1 MGHHLQPL
9 PRLRLSIPRRAY
21 APTLAVL
28 ALLASVSAL
37 RADDKPGDKI
47 EKIEKIE
54 LPPALPAALNK
65 AAPENIDDLK
75 AIQKQVHVVLDK
87 VLPCTVGVQI
97 GSAQGSGVIV
107 SKDGYVLTAG
117 HVSGQPGRDVTLILQ
132 DGKKIKGKTLGSNS
146 RIDSGMIKITEEKE
160 WPFLEMGKSA
170 DLKRGQWVI
179 AAGHP
184 GGYRP
189 GRTPPVRLGRV
200 LDATDSLV
208 RTDCT
213 LVGGDSGGP
222 LFDMEGKVIGIHS
235 RINGP
240 ITSNIHVP
248 VDTYRSTWDRL
259 AKSEVFGGREANAGY
274 LGIARD
280 PDAKE
285 CRVKE
290 VADDSPAGKGGIKA
304 DDIITKLDGQKV
316 ETYEDLNKVLDK
328 KKAGD
333 KVDVEV
339 KRGEET
345 LTLKVTLGKRP
356 N

>member
-1 MGHHLQPL
+1 MPHTRQPL
-9 PRLRLSIPRRAY
+9 R
-21 APTLAVL
+21 TLPFLVL
-28 ALLASVSAL
+28 AFLVGGAAL
-37 RADDKPGDKI
+37 RADDPKPADKT
-47 EKIEKIE
+47 E
-54 LPPALPAALNK
+54 LQSPLPAALTK
-65 AAPENIDDLK
+65 LAPENIDDLK
-75 AIQKQVHVVLDK
+75 AIQKQVRVVLDK

-117 HVSGQPGRDVTLILQ
+117 HVSGQPGREVTLVLQ
-132 DGKKIKGKTLGSNS
+132 DGKKVKAKTLGANQG
-146 RIDSGMIKITEEKE
+146 IDSGMIKITEEKE

-200 LDATDSLV
+200 LDATDSLI

-240 ITSNIHVP
+240 VTSNIHVP
-248 VDTYRSTWDRL
+248 VDTYRTTWDRL
-259 AKSEVFGGREANAGY
+259 VQAEVFGGRDANGAY
-274 LGIARD
+274 LGVIAS

-285 CRVKE
+285 CKVKE
-290 VADDSPAGKGGIKA
+290 VADNSPAGKGGIKV
-304 DDIITKLDGQKV
+304 DDLIIKVDGQKV
-316 ETYEDLNKVLDK
+316 ESGEDLSKILGK
-328 KKAGD
+328 KRAGD

-345 LTLKVTLGKRP
+345 LTLKVTLSRKR

>member
-1 MGHHLQPL
+1 MARTAQALRVLSFLLLTPL
-9 PRLRLSIPRRAY
+9 AG
-21 APTLAVL
+21 A
-28 ALLASVSAL
+28 ALV
-37 RADDKPGDKI
+37 RADDAKPA
-47 EKIEKIE
+47 EKA
-54 LPPALPAALNK
+54 ALPAALDK
-65 AAPENIDDLK
+65 IAPENIEDLK
-75 AIQKQVHVVLDK
+75 AIQKQVQVVLDK

-97 GSAQGSGVIV
+97 GAAQGSGVIV

-117 HVSGQPGRDVTLILQ
+117 HVSGQPGRDVTIILQ
-132 DGKKIKGKTLGSNS
+132 DGKKLKGKSLGSN
-146 RIDSGMIKITEEKE
+146 RVIDSGMIKISEEKE

-184 GGYRP
+184 GGFRP

-200 LDATDSLV
+200 LDVNENLV

-248 VDTYRSTWDRL
+248 VDTYRATWDRL
-259 AKSEVFGGREANAGY
+259 IKSEVFGGRDPDAAY
-274 LGIARD
+274 LGIAGD
-280 PDAKE
+280 TDAKE
-285 CRVKE
+285 CKIKE
-290 VADDSPAGKGGIKA
+290 VTDDSPADKA
-304 DDIITKLDGQKV
+304 GMKANDVITKLDGQKV
-316 ETYEDLNKVLDK
+316 ETFDDLTKVLAK

-333 KVDVEV
+333 RVDVEV
-339 KRGEET
+339 KRGDET
-345 LTLKVTLGKRP
+345 LTLKVRLGKRP

>member
-1 MGHHLQPL
+1 MKRC
-9 PRLRLSIPRRAY
+9 RLHPGVQCL
-21 APTLAVL
+21 LVL
-28 ALLASVSAL
+28 AIFTVAPA
-37 RADDKPGDKI
+37 RADDVKPGETPTGRPVVFDK
-47 EKIEKIE
+47 
-54 LPPALPAALNK
+54 
-65 AAPENIDDLK
+65 APENVDQLK
-75 AIQKQVHVVLDK
+75 ALQKQVHEVLDK

-97 GSAQGSGVIV
+97 GAAQGSGVIV

-117 HVSGQPGRDVTLILQ
+117 HVSAQPDRDVTLILR
-132 DGKKIKGKTLGSNS
+132 DGKKVKGKTLGNN
-146 RIDSGMIKITEEKE
+146 RAIDSGMIKITDEGD

-184 GGYRP
+184 GGYRQ

-200 LDATDSLV
+200 LDNNDNV
-208 RTDCT
+208 IRTDCT

-222 LFDMEGKVIGIHS
+222 LFDLDGKVVGIHS
-235 RINGP
+235 RIGGT
-240 ITSNIHVP
+240 ITSNMHVP
-248 VDTYRSTWDRL
+248 VDTYRATWDRL
-259 AKSEVFGGREANAGY
+259 AKSEVIGGRDANAAY
-274 LGIARD
+274 LGIASD
-280 PDAKE
+280 PDTKE
-285 CRVKE
+285 CKIKE
-290 VADDSPAGKGGIKA
+290 VNADSPADKAGIKA
-304 DDIITKLDGQKV
+304 DDVITKLDGQKI
-316 ETYEDLNKVLDK
+316 ENFDDLARVLGK

>member
-1 MGHHLQPL
+1 
-9 PRLRLSIPRRAY
+9 
-21 APTLAVL
+21 VL
-28 ALLASVSAL
+28 AIFTVATA
-37 RADDKPGDKI
+37 RADDKPVVFDK
-47 EKIEKIE
+47 
-54 LPPALPAALNK
+54 
-65 AAPENIDDLK
+65 APESVDELK
-75 AIQKQVHVVLDK
+75 ALQKQVHEVLDK

-97 GSAQGSGVIV
+97 GAAQGSGVIV

-117 HVSGQPGRDVTLILQ
+117 HVSAQPGRDVTLILR
-132 DGKKIKGKTLGSNS
+132 DGKKIKGKTLGNN
-146 RIDSGMIKITEEKE
+146 RVIDSGMIKITDEGD

-184 GGYRP
+184 GGYRQ

-200 LDATDSLV
+200 LDNNDGV
-208 RTDCT
+208 IRTDCT

-222 LFDMEGKVIGIHS
+222 LFDLDGKVVGIHS
-235 RINGP
+235 RIGGT
-240 ITSNIHVP
+240 ITSNMHVP
-248 VDTYRSTWDRL
+248 VDTYRATWDRL
-259 AKSEVFGGREANAGY
+259 AKSEVIGGRDSNTAY
-274 LGIARD
+274 LGIASD

-285 CRVKE
+285 CKIKE
-290 VADDSPAGKGGIKA
+290 VNADSPADKAGIKA
-304 DDIITKLDGQKV
+304 DDVITKLDGQKI
-316 ETYEDLNKVLDK
+316 ENFDDLAKVLGK

-339 KRGEET
+339 KRGEEM